1 MNEQSRARASDLRVR
16 LCFLVNILN
25 AKGHSNEAGM
35 LTASSLRTVIADSAA
50 QLSTSHSS
58 LDLVGSG
65 TCDDCNSVNGSD
77 DR

>member
-25 AKGHSNEAGM
+25 ARGRSDEAGM
-35 LTASSLRTVIADSAA
+35 STASSLGTVAADGAA
-50 QLSTSHSS
+50 RLGTSRSS

-65 TCDDCNSVNGSD
+65 TCDDCNGANKSD
-77 DR
+77 DK

>member
-25 AKGHSNEAGM
+25 ARGRSDEAGM
-35 LTASSLRTVIADSAA
+35 STASSLGIVTADSAA
-50 QLSTSHSS
+50 QLGTSRSS

-65 TCDDCNSVNGSD
+65 TCDDCNGANGSD